1 MKNLTIIG
9 GSGFVGKSI
18 IDSFKNGTIKKFNI
32 KKISI
37 ICRQPY
43 KIKKIKSL
51 DLNKIKLIKGDISTI
66 KKLPKSDIIIYAA
79 ESSNTQNYKNNKN
92 FIGKHKKAV
101 QNFCNIIK
109 KLDGFFGYYFFI
121 IVNIFNT
128 SVYSVFGADG
138 YFIVGQI
145 WWYIFLRPY

>member
-18 IDSFKNGTIKKFNI
+18 IDSYKNGTIKKFKI

-37 ICRQPY
+37 ICRKPS

-66 KKLPKSDIIIYAA
+66 RQLPKSDIIIYAA

-92 FIGKHKKAV
+92 
-101 QNFCNIIK
+101 
-109 KLDGFFGYYFFI
+109 
-121 IVNIFNT
+121 
-128 SVYSVFGADG
+128 YSNCSTNAC
-138 YFIVGQI
+138 
-145 WWYIFLRPY
+145 